1 MKKILLAT
9 TVLVGTAG
17 FAAAEISLGGSGRFG
32 LDYDS
37 SASTETSFSSRLQFD
52 INASTET
59 DSGVTIGAKL
69 RMRNEEGD
77 NGTAGNNAIFTVS
90 TSGLTVEF
98 GNVNTAFDS
107 VALNYASE
115 MGFLGRSIGDN
126 VGSFFAYNSQNDP
139 SADYVGISAKY
150 SFGSANVYL
159 SYINPDQYNSG
170 STEEIGVAADYNAG
184 AFTVAGAY
192 TSNGAGNDGNDITFL
207 GAAYAVND
215 AANVGINYYDYA
227 EPQGWFGI
235 NSQVTLYGN
244 YTMGATTVRAYISDA
259 DAYGSP
265 DMAYGLGADYALGG
279 GVALS
284 GAVHSDFYGDNLA
297 DIGLTFSF

>member
-32 LDYDS
+32 LDYAADRP
-37 SASTETSFSSRLQFD
+37 TETLFSSRLQFD

-59 DSGVTIGAKL
+59 DSGVTIGGKL

-126 VGSFFAYNSQNDP
+126 VGSYFTYNSQNDP
-139 SADYVGISAKY
+139 SDNYVGISAKY

-159 SYINPDQYNSG
+159 SYVNPDQYNSG
-170 STEEIGVAADYNAG
+170 ATEEIGVAADYNMG
-184 AFTVAGAY
+184 AFTVAAAY
-192 TSNGAGNDGNDITFL
+192 TSNGAGTDGNDIAFI

-215 AANVGINYYDYA
+215 SANVGLNYYDYDA
-227 EPQGWFGI
+227 SGD
-235 NSQVTLYGN
+235 SQVTVYGN
-244 YTMGATTVRAYISDA
+244 YTMGATTLRGYISDLDSA
-259 DAYGSP
+259 P
-265 DMAYGLGADYALGG
+265 ETAYGLGADYALGG

-284 GAVHSDFYGDNLA
+284 GAIHSDFGGDTLA
-297 DIGLTFSF
+297 DLGLTFSF

>member
-32 LDYDS
+32 LDYAADRP
-37 SASTETSFSSRLQFD
+37 TETLFSSRLQFD

-59 DSGVTIGAKL
+59 DSGVTIGGKL

-107 VALNYASE
+107 VALTYASE
-115 MGFLGRSIGDN
+115 MGFLGRSIGDG

-139 SADYVGISAKY
+139 SDDYVGISAKY

-192 TSNGAGNDGNDITFL
+192 TSNGAGIDGNDIAFI

-215 AANVGINYYDYA
+215 SANVGLNYYDYDLS
-227 EPQGWFGI
+227 GD
-235 NSQVTLYGN
+235 SQVTVYGN
-244 YTMGATTVRAYISDA
+244 YTMGATTLRGYISDLDSA
-259 DAYGSP
+259 P
-265 DMAYGLGADYALGG
+265 ETAYGLGADYALGG

-284 GAVHSDFYGDNLA
+284 GAIHSDFGGDTLA
-297 DIGLTFSF
+297 DLGLTFSF